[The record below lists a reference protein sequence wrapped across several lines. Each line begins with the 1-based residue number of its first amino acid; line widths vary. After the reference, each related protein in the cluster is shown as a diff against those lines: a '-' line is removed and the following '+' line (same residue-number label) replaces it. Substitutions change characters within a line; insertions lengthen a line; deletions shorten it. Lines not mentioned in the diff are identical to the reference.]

1 MGVNIVDDVNQLQ
14 IVCEH
19 LSARGVIIVCA
30 FDNAGSIS
38 YPAAFENVI
47 GVTSD
52 FNCYS
57 IDDFTYYEDNVVNIG
72 AKGGLQ
78 RLAWHDPPYIFLS
91 GNSFAC
97 AHVTVQVCK
106 FYEEGANTAL

>member
-14 IVCEH
+14 IVREH
-19 LSARGVIIVCA
+19 LSAIGVIIVFA

-57 IDDFTYYEDNVVNIG
+57 IDDFTY
-72 AKGGLQ
+72 
-78 RLAWHDPPYIFLS
+78 
-91 GNSFAC
+91 NS
-97 AHVTVQVCK
+97 V
-106 FYEEGANTAL
+106 